1 MSKPSAKP
9 SPRVNLLDVVKLLHK
24 HCTEALCEE
33 VFQKNRLREREKK
46 WTLYALAQF
55 WMIVVMQAPK
65 SLTQALQDVR
75 SGLIPFVPMAPS
87 TTEGFF
93 SKCKDTHFRFFRSL
107 FEAFLKRVLP
117 KAPATYAKELRPL
130 LRSFTNVWAVDG
142 SKLDGIRHRLKILWK
157 EKATVLPGC
166 LTVYY
171 DLFRGIAR
179 HVLFDPDAA
188 SGEQERARSRFDQIP
203 KDTLILGDRAYCNLK
218 FFLALAAQ
226 QLWGLFRL
234 HHQLTVKRQK
244 LLSRKQ
250 GGGRGVLEDWIVLVG
265 SGVGQPPMTLRLIVF
280 SQGLFRRELLTNV
293 LDPAKLSAQ
302 LALEA
307 YPFRWGIERL
317 FFDLKEV
324 CHLNTFYAANVN
336 AVAMQVYAAAMV
348 HTAFRI
354 AQARIARKHDLAP
367 EALSPAKLFPRLASA
382 SYNWTTA
389 EMVFDRTQDANPGVT
404 LNKPEW
410 VGEKWASTP
419 LDAILVEKRKNNRR
433 EIPRRTKRKWK
444 SLAHIPKA
452 LTPFEELS

>member
-1 MSKPSAKP
+1 VPQPSAKP
-9 SPRVNLLDVVKLLHK
+9 SIRVNVLDVVKLLHK
-24 HCTEALCEE
+24 HCTEALCED
-33 VFQKNRLREREKK
+33 VFQKTRRRERQRK
-46 WTLYALAQF
+46 WTLYALARF
-55 WMIVVMQAPK
+55 WMIVVMQAPQ
-65 SLTQALQDVR
+65 SLTQALQDIR

-87 TTEGFF
+87 TTDGFF
-93 SKCKDTHFRFFRSL
+93 AKCKATHFRFFRSL

-117 KAPATYAKELRPL
+117 EAPATYARPLRPL

-142 SKLDGIRHRLKILWK
+142 SKLDNIRHRLKLLWN

-166 LTVYY
+166 LIVYY

-188 SGEQERARSRFDQIP
+188 SGEQERARSLFERIP

-218 FFLALAAQ
+218 FFLALAAH

-234 HHQLTVKRQK
+234 HHQLTIKRQK

-265 SGVGQPPMTLRLIVF
+265 SGVGHPPMTLRLIVF
-280 SQGLFRRELLTNV
+280 TQGSFRRELLTNV
-293 LDPAKLSAQ
+293 LDPSKLSAR
-302 LALEA
+302 LALET

-336 AVAMQVYAAAMV
+336 AVAMQVYATVLV

-354 AQARIARKHDLAP
+354 AQARIARKHRIPP
-367 EALSPAKLFPRLASA
+367 ETLSPAKLFPRLATA
-382 SYNWTTA
+382 SFHWTHA
-389 EMVFDRTQDANPGVT
+389 EMHFDMTRNANPGVK
-404 LNKPEW
+404 LKKPDW
-410 VGEKWASTP
+410 ATTRWASVF
-419 LDAILVEKRKNNRR
+419 LEALLVEKRKNNRR
-433 EIPRRTKRKWK
+433 EIPRRTRRKWK
-444 SLAHIPKA
+444 SLAHVPKA

>member
-1 MSKPSAKP
+1 VPKPSAKP

-24 HCTEALCEE
+24 HCTEALCRD
-33 VFQKNRLREREKK
+33 VFQKTRRRERQKK
-46 WTLYALAQF
+46 WTLYALARF
-55 WMIVVMQAPK
+55 RMIVVMQAPK
-65 SLTQALQDVR
+65 SLTRALQDVR
-75 SGLIPFVPMAPS
+75 SGLIPFVSMDPS
-87 TTEGFF
+87 ATEGFF
-93 SKCKDTHFRFFRSL
+93 AKCKAAHFRFFRSL

-117 KAPATYAKELRPL
+117 QTPATYAKQPRPL
-130 LRSFTNVWAVDG
+130 LSSFTNVWAVDG
-142 SKLDGIRHRLKILWK
+142 SKPDNIRHRLKILWK

-203 KDTLILGDRAYCNLK
+203 KDTLILGDRAHCNLK
-218 FFLALAAQ
+218 FFLALAAR
-226 QLWGLFRL
+226 QLRGLFRL

-280 SQGLFRRELLTNV
+280 SQGPFRRELLTNV
-293 LDPAKLSAQ
+293 LDPAKLPAQ
-302 LALEA
+302 LALET

-317 FFDLKEV
+317 FFDLREV

-336 AVAMQVYAAAMV
+336 AVAMQVYAAALV

-354 AQARIARKHDLAP
+354 AQARIARKHGLAP
-367 EALSPAKLFPRLASA
+367 EALSPAKLFPRLAST
-382 SYNWTTA
+382 SFHWTTA
-389 EMVFDRTQDANPGVT
+389 EMAFDRTQDANPSVV
-404 LNKPEW
+404 LKKPEW
-410 VGEKWASTP
+410 AGEHWASTTP
-419 LDAILVEKRKNNRR
+419 EGLLVEKRKSDRR
-433 EIPRRTKRKWK
+433 KIPRRTKRKWK
-444 SLAHIPKA
+444 SLAHVPKA
-452 LTPFEELS
+452 LTAFEELS